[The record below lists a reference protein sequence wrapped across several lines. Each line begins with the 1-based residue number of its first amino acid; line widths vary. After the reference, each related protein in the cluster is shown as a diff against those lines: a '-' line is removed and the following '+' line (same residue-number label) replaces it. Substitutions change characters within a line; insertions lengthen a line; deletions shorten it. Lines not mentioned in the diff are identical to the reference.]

1 MQHDTTRYNTIQYN
15 TVQYNTIQHST
26 AQHNKIHFNTTQHNT
41 TKYNTTR
48 HSTTQQNTI
57 QYSTTQQNTIQY
69 NTAQHNKIRYN
80 TAQYNFQ
87 LQFNSESTT
96 TNLSVQYL
104 STIHC
109 CHPCDLSS
117 ANLIALL
124 LLSLLLTATHSS
136 DGSLNQEPDSL
147 VFPTRNKSK
156 KREFFFF

>member
-1 MQHDTTRYNTIQYN
+1 MQHDTIQYNTIQYNIIQYNTIQYN
-15 TVQYNTIQHST
+15 TVQ
-26 AQHNKIHFNTTQHNT
+26 HNT
-41 TKYNTTR
+41 TKYISTR

-57 QYSTTQQNTIQY
+57 LHDTTQQNTIQY

-136 DGSLNQEPDSL
+136 DGSLNQEPDLL

-156 KREFFFF
+156 KREIFFFKLI